1 MEITV
6 AKTAGFCFGVQ
17 RAVDEIFSLLERES
31 RPVVTLGPIIHN
43 PQITQRLAQRGV
55 RVVDEVPQAPFD
67 GVVALR
73 SHGVPKQCYEQLEQ
87 RKIAYV
93 DLTCPFV
100 ERIHSVVQEGAKEGR
115 RVLVI
120 GHADHPEV
128 VGIRSFA
135 PDNRVFASLE
145 ELEAYTGADPLAK
158 TLPTLLV
165 VQTTFDVATW
175 GNCRNFVEKVYTN
188 ARISDTICYATE
200 NRQKEAAA
208 LAADSE
214 VMLVIGGRHSSNT
227 TRLYELCQRHCPRA
241 MLVESAE
248 EIPEGMFSPGMKVG
262 ITAGASTP
270 ADVIKEAASKMF
282 DINETMENTTVE
294 TVDENAELSFEQLLE
309 ESLLTLNTGDRVKVT
324 IVSIGAT
331 EIQVDLGTKHT
342 AYIPIGE
349 LSDDPTVKPEDIVK
363 PGDEVEAFVVR
374 VNDVEGTI
382 MLSKKRVDA
391 IKGWDEI
398 EAAVDSGAVMEGTV
412 VEVVKGGI
420 IATCNGTRV
429 FIPGSQVPGG
439 RDADHS
445 NLVGTT
451 QQFKILEVNR
461 KRRRVIG
468 SIRAIAREARRA
480 AEEKFWS
487 EAEIGK
493 HYQGVVKSLT
503 SYGAF
508 VDVGGV
514 DGMIHLSELSWNKIR
529 HPSEVVSV
537 GDEIE
542 VYIKDLDPERKR
554 ISLGYKNLQPNP
566 WDQLKEIY
574 KEGDVAHVKI
584 VKLMPFGAFAELIP
598 GIDGLIYISQISTRR
613 IDKPA
618 SVLSVGDEVDVKI
631 VSIDYEAMRVNLSI
645 RALLEEG
652 DIAAE
657 AAQAAAETAEQE
669 PADEAPV
676 EAPVQQETASEEET
690 VQEAPVE
697 Q

>member
-451 QQFKILEVNR
+451 QQFKIL
-461 KRRRVIG
+461 
-468 SIRAIAREARRA
+468 
-480 AEEKFWS
+480 
-487 EAEIGK
+487 
-493 HYQGVVKSLT
+493 
-503 SYGAF
+503 
-508 VDVGGV
+508 
-514 DGMIHLSELSWNKIR
+514 
-529 HPSEVVSV
+529 
-537 GDEIE
+537 
-542 VYIKDLDPERKR
+542 
-554 ISLGYKNLQPNP
+554 
-566 WDQLKEIY
+566 
-574 KEGDVAHVKI
+574 
-584 VKLMPFGAFAELIP
+584 
-598 GIDGLIYISQISTRR
+598 
-613 IDKPA
+613 
-618 SVLSVGDEVDVKI
+618 
-631 VSIDYEAMRVNLSI
+631 
-645 RALLEEG
+645 
-652 DIAAE
+652 
-657 AAQAAAETAEQE
+657 
-669 PADEAPV
+669 
-676 EAPVQQETASEEET
+676 
-690 VQEAPVE
+690 
-697 Q
+697 